1 MLRQIL
7 GAVVANP
14 VVYDVVQK
22 VVGGEENY
30 RRLRPLLAS
39 AKGEL
44 LLEAGAGTGGII
56 GILDPSTRYLWLDND
71 VQKLAGFRKKNTGH
85 LTVLADGTCIPL
97 ADRSV
102 HTVMTLAVT
111 HHLQDCE
118 LDLFLA
124 ELARVCRHQL
134 VFLDGLED
142 RSSMVSNLMWR
153 YDRGSHPRTEA
164 HLLSKI
170 REHFEVDMI
179 QRYKIYHQ
187 YLLCTG
193 KPRRAH

>member
-7 GAVVANP
+7 GNVVANP
-14 VVYDVVQK
+14 MVYDAVQK
-22 VVGGEENY
+22 MAGRDETY
-30 RRLRPLLAS
+30 RRLKPLLAR

-44 LLEAGAGTGGII
+44 LLEAGAGTGEITS
-56 GILDPSTRYLWLDND
+56 ILDPSTRYLWLDND
-71 VQKLAGFRKKNTGH
+71 VQKLAGFKKKNKGH
-85 LTVLADGTCIPL
+85 LSVLADGTRIPL
-97 ADRSV
+97 AVRSV
-102 HTVMTLAVT
+102 HSVLTVAVT
-111 HHLQDCE
+111 HHLLDHE

-142 RSSMVSNLMWR
+142 RSSVVSNLMWR
-153 YDRGSHPRTEA
+153 YDRGSHPRTEE

-170 REHFEVDMI
+170 RQHFELDMI
-179 QRYKIYHQ
+179 QRYKIFHQ

-193 KPRRAH
+193 KPR

>member
-1 MLRQIL
+1 MLRRIL
-7 GAVVANP
+7 ATVVANP
-14 VVYDVVQK
+14 WVYDVVQK
-22 VVGGEENY
+22 MAGREENY
-30 RRLRPLLAS
+30 RRLHPFLAH

-44 LLEAGAGTGGII
+44 LLEAGAGTGEITR
-56 GILDPSTRYLWLDND
+56 ILDPTTRYVWLDND
-71 VQKLAGFRKKNTGH
+71 VQKLTGFKNKNKGH
-85 LTVLADGTCIPL
+85 LAVLADGTRIPL
-97 ADRSV
+97 ADQSV
-102 HTVMTLAVT
+102 HSVLTLAVT

-142 RSSMVSNLMWR
+142 RSSLVSNLMWR
-153 YDRGSHPRTEA
+153 YDRGSHPRTEQ
-164 HLLSKI
+164 HLLSKL
-170 REHFEVDMI
+170 RQYFELDVI

-193 KPRRAH
+193 KPR